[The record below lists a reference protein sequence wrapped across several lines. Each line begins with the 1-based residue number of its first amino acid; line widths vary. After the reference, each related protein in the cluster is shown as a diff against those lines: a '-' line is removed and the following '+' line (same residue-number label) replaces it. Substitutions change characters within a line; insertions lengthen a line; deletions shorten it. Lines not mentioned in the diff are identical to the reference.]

1 MEKERRRHH
10 EPAYHTDLN
19 PQEDVPAKGV
29 RGAWEVAREIVRDV
43 LPYQLQR
50 QFPRAL
56 GALQNLVCL
65 RVEARDRELVEAIAV
80 DVERGDLMPEAWRRW
95 GGLGLRRPPP
105 DPAEVRKFIASVIR
119 SRFGSERAAQ

>member
-1 MEKERRRHH
+1 MEKERRHH
-10 EPAYHTDLN
+10 DPTARTELK
-19 PQEDVPAKGV
+19 PQEDVPAKGI
-29 RGAWEVAREIVRDV
+29 RDAWEVAREIVRDV

-56 GALQNLVCL
+56 GALQNLACL

-80 DVERGDLMPEAWRRW
+80 DVERGNLMPEAWRRW